1 MSTNAGSSSSISQL
15 GQNAFLQLLAVQ
27 MKNQDPLQPVDNT
40 QFVAQL
46 AQFSSLQE
54 LTTISSQLGSL
65 STATMQVQTADQLL
79 SAFNLIGTNV
89 TLQDS
94 SGNLVTGTVSGVN
107 ISGGQANVDVA
118 GNNYPLSSITSVTGK

>member
-1 MSTNAGSSSSISQL
+1 MSTNTGSSSSISQL

-54 LTTISSQLGSL
+54 LTTISSQLGTL
-65 STATMQVQTADQLL
+65 STTTMQVQTADQLL

-89 TLQDS
+89 TINDTA
-94 SGNLVTGTVSGVN
+94 GNLVTGTVSGVN
-107 ISGGQANVDVA
+107 ITGGQANVDVS
-118 GNNYPLSSITSVTGK
+118 GTNYPLSSITSVTG

>member
-54 LTTISSQLGSL
+54 LTTISSQLGTL
-65 STATMQVQTADQLL
+65 STTTMQVQTADQLL

-89 TLQDS
+89 TITDTA
-94 SGNLVTGTVSGVN
+94 GKLVTGTVSGVN
-107 ISGGQANVDVA
+107 ITGGQANVDVS
-118 GNNYPLSSITSVTGK
+118 GKNYPLSSITSVMGK